1 MPVLQRELPADQ
13 GLTALLGHI
22 NLAHTFRGG
31 ERQTELLIRGLA
43 AYLPSQRAV
52 VRAGRPLEKRLADVP
67 GVTVLP
73 VHGRAGAIRAVKGC
87 TLVHAHETGG
97 AQAALV
103 RNLLSGTPYVITRR
117 VDKLPKSDPFTRAM
131 YARAGAIAGL
141 SNAVIRCLQRYDAS
155 LEPRRIPS
163 ASSGVSSDPAWVEAF
178 RARFPGKFLV
188 GHVAA
193 IDVEH
198 KGQLTLVAAA
208 EKLGRD
214 YPQIHFIVV
223 GSGRDEERLRQ
234 AAASLSNMSFT
245 GWVEN
250 VADHLAAFD
259 LFAFP
264 SKHEGLGSILIDAM
278 QFGLPIVA
286 TSVGGIPDLIIDGEN
301 GMLIAED
308 DGDGLADAIAR
319 LFSDAALRDAIA
331 RANRLRAR
339 DYHPQIMTARYLE
352 LYREL
357 VPDLVPSSA
366 GAAA

>member
-1 MPVLQRELPADQ
+1 MPVLQRELQADQ
-13 GLTALLGHI
+13 RLTALLGHI
-22 NLAHTFRGG
+22 NLAHTYRGG

-43 AYLPSQRAV
+43 SYLPRQRAV
-52 VRAGRPLEKRLADVP
+52 VRAGRPLAQRLADVP
-67 GVTVLP
+67 GVTVFA
-73 VHGRAGAIRAVKGC
+73 VQGRVGAARAVRGC

-103 RNLLSGTPYVITRR
+103 RNLLSRTPYVITRR
-117 VDKLPKSDPFTRAM
+117 VDKLPKHDPFTRAM
-131 YARAGAIAGL
+131 YARAAAIAGL
-141 SNAVIRCLQRYDAS
+141 SNAVIACIERYDPA
-155 LEPRRIPS
+155 LAPRKIPS
-163 ASSGVSSDPAWVEAF
+163 AASGIASDPAWVEAF

-193 IDVEH
+193 LDIEH
-198 KGQLTLVAAA
+198 KGQMTLVAAA
-208 EKLGRD
+208 AVLERN
-214 YPQIHFIVV
+214 YPEIHFIVV
-223 GSGRDEERLRQ
+223 GSGRDEERLRD
-234 AAASLSNMSFT
+234 AAASLSNITFT
-245 GWVEN
+245 GWVDN
-250 VADHLAAFD
+250 VADYLAAFD

-278 QFGLPIVA
+278 QFGLPIIA
-286 TSVGGIPDLIIDGEN
+286 TAVGGIPDLIVDGEN

-308 DGDGLADAIAR
+308 DSSGLAAAIAR

-339 DYHPQIMTARYLE
+339 DYQPQIMTERYLD

-357 VPDLVPSSA
+357 VPELGAPA

>member
-1 MPVLQRELPADQ
+1 MQRELPADQ
-13 GLTALLGHI
+13 GLTALLGHV
-22 NLAHTFRGG
+22 NLAHTYRGG
-31 ERQTELLIRGLA
+31 ERQTELLIRGLS
-43 AYLPSQRAV
+43 AYLPRQRAV
-52 VRAGRPLEKRLADVP
+52 VRAGRPLAERLTDVP
-67 GVTVLP
+67 GVTVVP
-73 VHGRAGAIRAVKGC
+73 VGGRLAAVRAMKGC

-103 RNLLSGTPYVITRR
+103 RHLLSGTPYVVTRR
-117 VDKLPKSDPFTRAM
+117 VDKRPKPDPFTRAM
-131 YARAGAIAGL
+131 YTHAAAIAGL
-141 SNAVIRCLQRYDAS
+141 SSAVVRSLESYDPS

-163 ASSGVSSDPAWVEAF
+163 AASGVPSDPAWVDAF

-208 EKLGRD
+208 AKLERD
-214 YPQIHFIVV
+214 HPQIHFIVV
-223 GSGRDEERLRQ
+223 GSGRDEERVRR
-234 AAASLSNMSFT
+234 AAAPLSNMSFT
-245 GWVEN
+245 GWVDN
-250 VADHLAAFD
+250 VGDHLAAFD

-264 SKHEGLGSILIDAM
+264 SKHEGLGSILLDAM

-286 TSVGGIPDLIIDGEN
+286 TSVGGIPDLVVDGEN
-301 GMLIAED
+301 GILIAED
-308 DGDGLADAIAR
+308 DSDALAAAIAR

-339 DYHPQIMTARYLE
+339 DYQPEIMTARYLE

-357 VPDLVPSSA
+357 VPELAPSSA
-366 GAAA
+366 GALP